1 MTLSRAVDGILINV
15 CIVLSLILYLR
26 SFGFTDSVV
35 YFTQTVLALLCG
47 VVATYLEVQSCSR
60 LISLTVGWKLRPN
73 VSTGYSSVVL
83 LPFALLTRGFL
94 KPDDYNIAMSL
105 FTTIILMSSM
115 IVICSVQVASCNIST
130 KDSRARRKPNQS
142 NSNILTDFIL
152 PYPFNL
158 WSPSHL
164 ALVFLGLCF
173 LYSCGAGWSYFLV
186 VTFCQIMYLCLLSV
200 SLHEFPASFTIG
212 EAMILTQGI
221 TMLVF
226 DTICDILRKVDLF
239 VCRFDS
245 TVSSEA
251 AYITK
256 IIFVSLLLMSIV
268 LYMVPRLRT
277 SSLFYTACL
286 IICLIF
292 TLPLLYYGIQ
302 KNVFTW
308 LLNYLFVKEKI
319 YLIAYWAFITLI
331 CIVIVI
337 VKNKHSSSQQK
348 VSTKVRKYFHLA
360 AVLIF
365 IPGLIVDPELL
376 LFASGAALAILVL
389 LEFIRFLRIR
399 PLGEILN
406 NAFRIFLDEKD
417 QGSLIVT
424 HIYLLVGCTLPLWL
438 YPYSLN
444 IQYGCM
450 LLWFAGILSVGVGD
464 TAASVIGSMCGR
476 HKWPDGHKSME
487 GTLAAI
493 MAQSLFCF
501 VISMFGIL
509 PEFSHNC
516 IMMLVVIV
524 LTSLLEAFTTQ
535 IDNLI
540 LPLYAYNCLQALLM
554 A

>member
-256 IIFVSLLLMSIV
+256 I
-268 LYMVPRLRT
+268 
-277 SSLFYTACL
+277 
-286 IICLIF
+286 
-292 TLPLLYYGIQ
+292 
-302 KNVFTW
+302 
-308 LLNYLFVKEKI
+308 